1 MTRTLILFDLT
12 LRITNSKENPIEVS
26 KINAPIKSKKDQFIE
41 LLPSNCSINGIP
53 NRRILIKKIIFC
65 ALFNFNSEGFIYKIY
80 NSINCVIMFIVSII
94 HFLTHLS
101 ENGRDYLIIKF
112 FISFCKFALLFGPI
126 PVDTY

>member
-1 MTRTLILFDLT
+1 
-12 LRITNSKENPIEVS
+12 
-26 KINAPIKSKKDQFIE
+26 
-41 LLPSNCSINGIP
+41 
-53 NRRILIKKIIFC
+53 
-65 ALFNFNSEGFIYKIY
+65 
-80 NSINCVIMFIVSII
+80 VIMFIVSII